1 MNTKTK
7 KITAAGALLAI
18 CIVSQLFKNF
28 SVYIT
33 GPIINACLL
42 IAVLTCGIFWAAVL
56 AIVTPVTAF
65 LITGAPIMKIVPAI
79 MPLVMLGNLV
89 IVFVFWILVR
99 KNKKHLNVLVGGIV
113 GSVAKAAVMALTI
126 SYGVLSTVTLP
137 EAMQAK
143 IPVLRTTY
151 SVTQLITAVIGV
163 AYTLVIWAA
172 LKKAFTTES

>member
-33 GPIINACLL
+33 GPIINACLI
-42 IAVLTCGIFWAAVL
+42 IAVLTCGIFWASVL

-65 LITGAPIMKIVPAI
+65 LITGAPVMKVVPAI

-89 IVFVFWILVR
+89 IVWVVWVFVR
-99 KNKKHLNVLVGGIV
+99 KSKKHLNLLLGGIA

-126 SYGVLSTVTLP
+126 SYGVLSVVTLP
-137 EAMQAK
+137 EPMQAK
-143 IPVLRTTY
+143 LPVLRATY

-163 AYTLVIWAA
+163 AYALVIWAA
-172 LKKAFTTES
+172 LKKAFTTD